1 MRDVV
6 NCHCR
11 CADLRTKAKIASVK
25 TQCPG
30 PVSLYFPIT
39 MPITGSMSAPIP
51 RFLLPRGY
59 ALPYPIFTTVRRPW
73 SSDGQTYPLCKRAST
88 NAPPPKIIRLEQ
100 PAKFNPPSH
109 GRRLKQ
115 QIPRHY
121 GPALTQQQKVE
132 QKTKKYPN
140 MMPPEGSFM
149 YWFLT
154 SRGIHLF
161 ISLVRLGSRP
171 RSCSSTH

>member
-1 MRDVV
+1 M
-6 NCHCR
+6 HAP
-11 CADLRTKAKIASVK
+11 CATVAVRLGLKWLASKQNV
-25 TQCPG
+25 QVPFRCPG
-30 PVSLYFPIT
+30 TMSIT
-39 MPITGSMSAPIP
+39 SNMSAPIP

-59 ALPYPIFTTVRRPW
+59 ALPCPISTAIRRPW
-73 SSDGQTYPLCKRAST
+73 YSDGQRYPLCKRAST

-154 SRGIHLF
+154 NRGIHLT
-161 ISLVRLGSRP
+161 ISLVRLGPRP
-171 RSCSSTH
+171 RSCSIRIKAALR

>member
-1 MRDVV
+1 MSRSRFALWTVP
-6 NCHCR
+6 
-11 CADLRTKAKIASVK
+11 S
-25 TQCPG
+25 
-30 PVSLYFPIT
+30 T
-39 MPITGSMSAPIP
+39 MSITGNMSAPIP

-59 ALPYPIFTTVRRPW
+59 ALPYSIIAAVQRPW
-73 SSDGQTYPLCKRAST
+73 ISDGQRYPLCKRAST

-100 PAKFNPPSH
+100 PTKFNPPSH

-154 SRGIHLF
+154 NRGIHLT

>member
-1 MRDVV
+1 M
-6 NCHCR
+6 
-11 CADLRTKAKIASVK
+11 ASVR
-25 TQCPG
+25 TEGPG
-30 PVSLYFPIT
+30 PFLFHGLSSIHFYILA
-39 MPITGSMSAPIP
+39 GNMSASVP

-59 ALPYPIFTTVRRPW
+59 AFPHPFSTAVRRPW
-73 SSDGQTYPLCKRAST
+73 CADGQTYPLCKRAST
-88 NAPPPKIIRLEQ
+88 NAPPPKIIRLEK

-121 GPALTQQQKVE
+121 GPELTQQQKVE

-140 MMPPEGSFM
+140 MMPPPDSFM

-154 SRGIHLF
+154 SRGVHVF
-161 ISLVRLGSRP
+161 ITLVRQNSRLGGR
-171 RSCSSTH
+171 SSTH